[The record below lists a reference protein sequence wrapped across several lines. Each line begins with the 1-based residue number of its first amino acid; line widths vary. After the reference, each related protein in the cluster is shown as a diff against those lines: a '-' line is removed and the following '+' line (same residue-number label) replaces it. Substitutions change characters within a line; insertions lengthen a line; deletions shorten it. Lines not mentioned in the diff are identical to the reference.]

1 MSDGTSDPN
10 TVDAPKADDPRDQAK
25 AMDNVDKDGR
35 MLPADGTPLIIAV
48 GAAGARELIEADLTK
63 KGYIPGKDA
72 WFVC

>member
-1 MSDGTSDPN
+1 VAEARQNPLS
-10 TVDAPKADDPRDQAK
+10 A
-25 AMDNVDKDGR
+25 
-35 MLPADGTPLIIAV
+35 LPAV

>member
-1 MSDGTSDPN
+1 MPRGH
-10 TVDAPKADDPRDQAK
+10 DAAVAHDDPIGCAFGERLG
-25 AMDNVDKDGR
+25 DGGR
-35 MLPADGTPLIIAV
+35 AHEEQVGHVAV